1 MKKIYA
7 EKVNGKDS
15 DQLSREKSGFSLCMT
30 IAASLLLCVFPLL
43 CTSYTSITEFKK
55 NTFLLLTVLVLVLWS
70 MAVIIE
76 KRKPEL
82 NWRIL
87 PGLLY
92 CQCVAISAMFGSYRN
107 VLNVD
112 RKLAV
117 LWALFRG
124 DSLQITIC
132 YTVIFYCFSTIC
144 FRMEDLVPFCGTGV
158 LLHFLVV
165 FFQLSGIN
173 VLNLF
178 PDRMSVRTNYIFQ
191 GTLGNIDFTA
201 GYIILMIPILFMPY
215 LWRIGRFRLFSL
227 VCGFSGICTVL
238 VSRVVTG
245 RLLIFAFLTG
255 IGMLILFYP
264 QIARRGF
271 LIIACIFFLLTG
283 DSIVGLPW
291 YTGKETFVFS
301 IFSPIRTIL
310 YLFCGL
316 ACLIGANLT
325 NRKNGTVVLL
335 HRKTIIL
342 LLFIVFFV
350 CIVMLRMIPFTPRN
364 GVLWEIHEILNG
376 RARDSF
382 GHHRWGV
389 WKYSIELFKHNW
401 LFGTGPDTF
410 YYSFGDFIKQIGD
423 NPGVYKGFDF
433 AHNAYLNI
441 LVCNGI
447 VTMLIY
453 VFLNAQLCIHAF
465 RIRNP
470 VGAMCGLG
478 LACYC
483 IFEFFTFSIFFVAPM
498 AWTIRGILAGMK
510 ARKEYGD

>member
-1 MKKIYA
+1 MPESATLYGYKNSTAQAYAKKYNHEFSAIDLDKYTITY
-7 EKVNGKDS
+7 NLDGG
-15 DQLSREKSGFSLCMT
+15 QNNSGNPSSYKYITAT
-30 IAASLLLCVFPLL
+30 ITL
-43 CTSYTSITEFKK
+43 K
-55 NTFLLLTVLVLVLWS
+55 NPT
-70 MAVIIE
+70 
-76 KRKPEL
+76 
-82 NWRIL
+82 
-87 PGLLY
+87 
-92 CQCVAISAMFGSYRN
+92 
-107 VLNVD
+107 
-112 RKLAV
+112 
-117 LWALFRG
+117 
-124 DSLQITIC
+124 
-132 YTVIFYCFSTIC
+132 
-144 FRMEDLVPFCGTGV
+144 
-158 LLHFLVV
+158 
-165 FFQLSGIN
+165 
-173 VLNLF
+173 
-178 PDRMSVRTNYIFQ
+178 RTNYIFQ

-264 QIARRGF
+264 PIARRGF

-316 ACLIGANLT
+316 ACLIGAHLT

-410 YYSFGDFIKQIGD
+410 SWDW
-423 NPGVYKGFDF
+423 
-433 AHNAYLNI
+433 L
-441 LVCNGI
+441 
-447 VTMLIY
+447 
-453 VFLNAQLCIHAF
+453 
-465 RIRNP
+465 R
-470 VGAMCGLG
+470 
-478 LACYC
+478 
-483 IFEFFTFSIFFVAPM
+483 S
-498 AWTIRGILAGMK
+498 
-510 ARKEYGD
+510 RKEYKP